1 MKNVNDFI
9 HQPYALIIL
18 LVCLS
23 ILPFIVV
30 SCTSFLKIAVVFSL
44 LRNALGIQQI
54 PPNMAIYGLAL
65 ILTFFI
71 MAPVGMSINDNIQKE
86 PFSISDSSLY
96 ENIDRA
102 VIKPYLSFLKKNTK
116 AKQIRY
122 FSQIGNKIWP
132 KKYQQRLNE
141 NSLFVML
148 PAFGITQLDEAFKIG
163 LLLYLPFVAIDL
175 IVSNILLALGMMMVS
190 PTTISLPFKI
200 MLFIIAGGWQYL
212 IEKLVLSF

>member
-71 MAPVGMSINDNIQKE
+71 LAPVGMSINDNIQKE

-96 ENIDRA
+96 ENIDRT

>member
-148 PAFGITQLDEAFKIG
+148 PAFGIMQLDEAFKIG

>member
-86 PFSISDSSLY
+86 PFSISDSNLY
-96 ENIDRA
+96 ENIDRT

>member
-1 MKNVNDFI
+1 MSDFI

-18 LVCLS
+18 LVVLS
-23 ILPFIVV
+23 ILPFIVI

-54 PPNMAIYGLAL
+54 PPNMAIYGMAL

-71 MAPVGMSINDNIQKE
+71 MAPVGMVINDNLQQH
-86 PFSISDSSLY
+86 PFSLEDENLFDSL
-96 ENIDRA
+96 EQN
-102 VIKPYLSFLKKNTK
+102 VIEPYMVFLKKNTK
-116 AKQIRY
+116 DKQIRY
-122 FSQIGNKIWP
+122 FSRIGSEVWP
-132 KKYQQRLNE
+132 KKYQQRLNA

-148 PAFGITQLDEAFKIG
+148 PAFGVTQLDEAFKIG

-175 IVSNILLALGMMMVS
+175 IVSNILLAMGMMMVS

-212 IEKLVLSF
+212 IEKLILSF

>member
-71 MAPVGMSINDNIQKE
+71 MVPVGMSINDNIQKE
-86 PFSISDSSLY
+86 PFSISDSNLY
-96 ENIDRA
+96 ENIDRT
-102 VIKPYLSFLKKNTK
+102 VIKPYLSFLKKIQKRNK
-116 AKQIRY
+116 FVILARSGIRY
-122 FSQIGNKIWP
+122 GRK
-132 KKYQQRLNE
+132 
-141 NSLFVML
+141 
-148 PAFGITQLDEAFKIG
+148 
-163 LLLYLPFVAIDL
+163 
-175 IVSNILLALGMMMVS
+175 NIS
-190 PTTISLPFKI
+190 KD
-200 MLFIIAGGWQYL
+200 
-212 IEKLVLSF
+212 

>member
-1 MKNVNDFI
+1 MNDFI

-86 PFSISDSSLY
+86 PFSISDSNLY
-96 ENIDRA
+96 ENIDRT

>member
-96 ENIDRA
+96 ENIDKA

-122 FSQIGNKIWP
+122 FSQVGNKIWP

>member
-96 ENIDRA
+96 ENIDRT

>member
-1 MKNVNDFI
+1 MNDFI

-71 MAPVGMSINDNIQKE
+71 MVPVGMSINDNIQKE
-86 PFSISDSSLY
+86 PFSISDSNLY
-96 ENIDRA
+96 ENIDRT
-102 VIKPYLSFLKKNTK
+102 VIKPYLSFLKKIQKRNK
-116 AKQIRY
+116 FVILARSGIRY
-122 FSQIGNKIWP
+122 GRK
-132 KKYQQRLNE
+132 
-141 NSLFVML
+141 
-148 PAFGITQLDEAFKIG
+148 
-163 LLLYLPFVAIDL
+163 
-175 IVSNILLALGMMMVS
+175 NIS
-190 PTTISLPFKI
+190 KD
-200 MLFIIAGGWQYL
+200 
-212 IEKLVLSF
+212 

>member
-96 ENIDRA
+96 ENIDKA

>member
-30 SCTSFLKIAVVFSL
+30 SCTSFLKISVVFSL

>member
-1 MKNVNDFI
+1 MNDFI

-71 MAPVGMSINDNIQKE
+71 MAPVGMSINDNIQKG
-86 PFSISDSSLY
+86 PFSISDSNLY
-96 ENIDRA
+96 ENIDRT

>member
-71 MAPVGMSINDNIQKE
+71 MAPVGMSINDNIQNE

>member
-122 FSQIGNKIWP
+122 FSQTGNKIWP

>member
-71 MAPVGMSINDNIQKE
+71 M
-86 PFSISDSSLY
+86 
-96 ENIDRA
+96 
-102 VIKPYLSFLKKNTK
+102 
-116 AKQIRY
+116 
-122 FSQIGNKIWP
+122 
-132 KKYQQRLNE
+132 
-141 NSLFVML
+141 
-148 PAFGITQLDEAFKIG
+148 
-163 LLLYLPFVAIDL
+163 
-175 IVSNILLALGMMMVS
+175 
-190 PTTISLPFKI
+190 
-200 MLFIIAGGWQYL
+200 
-212 IEKLVLSF
+212 

>member
-122 FSQIGNKIWP
+122 FSQVGNKIWP

-141 NSLFVML
+141 NSFFVML

>member
-163 LLLYLPFVAIDL
+163 LLLYLPFVAIEL

>member
-1 MKNVNDFI
+1 MNDFI

-122 FSQIGNKIWP
+122 FSQTGNKIWP

>member
-23 ILPFIVV
+23 ILSFIVV

>member
-163 LLLYLPFVAIDL
+163 LLLYLPFVAIDF

>member
-1 MKNVNDFI
+1 MNDFI

-96 ENIDRA
+96 ENIDKA